1 MSMEIKKFILEI
13 RWKVKC
19 SEMGCRDDANKNMRQ
34 AMRIFKDLYSKLDQ
48 DLIEEFCKILAQY
61 VEGLIETR
69 ISDLSDDDIEIMRLI
84 NNEYNS
90 FLPDEYSEQISE
102 KLYFL
107 LDDLLLSLED
117 SLSNSA
123 HK

>member
-1 MSMEIKKFILEI
+1 
-13 RWKVKC
+13 
-19 SEMGCRDDANKNMRQ
+19 MGCRDDANKNMRQ